1 MEIVIEIFNWFWS
14 IKTDD
19 LIIPFFKANMLL
31 FTIGFIILK
40 WWAKRTP
47 SPEDDA
53 LIDSIR
59 AVLPMMKRK

>member
-1 MEIVIEIFNWFWS
+1 MDLIIEIFNWFWAIRS
-14 IKTDD
+14 DT
-19 LIIPFFKANMLL
+19 LL
-31 FTIGFIILK
+31 IGFAKGNVILLSVVFVILK

-53 LIDSIR
+53 LIDNIR